1 MTNLVANH
9 LSQGATLDATYPDIP
24 ASFGNDELALA
35 AVEQGAIVIDRS
47 HWGQL
52 LVTDADRLRFLHNQS
67 TADFNSLKPGAS
79 CNTVFVNS
87 TGRTIDLALAVILED
102 TVQLLVSPG
111 KGDFMFQWLD
121 RYIFFADKV
130 QVQDISA
137 TTAALSL
144 IGTESRQ
151 ILAALGADVP
161 AGFHQTLLLDD
172 HKIQVVADSGLGLP
186 GYTFLLEEAAA
197 PVLWQ
202 KLVALGA
209 VPAGEQCWERLRI
222 QQGRPAVDVELTTD
236 YNPLEVGLWQTIS
249 FTKGCYIGQETIARL
264 NTYKG
269 VKQYLWGIELSAAVD
284 VGSELWLDDAKVGV
298 VTSCLGQQGL
308 VYLKAKAGGVDSVV
322 QVGDI
327 ENKVSGKIVAIPF
340 VSHEYYGGDES

>member
-1 MTNLVANH
+1 MTNLAADH

-24 ASFGNDELALA
+24 VSFGNDEVALA

-52 LVTDADRLRFLHNQS
+52 LVSDADRLRFLHNQS

-137 TTAALSL
+137 TRAALSL
-144 IGTESRQ
+144 IGTESQ
-151 ILAALGADVP
+151 KIVAALGADAP

-186 GYTFLLEEAAA
+186 GYTFLLEATAA

-222 QQGRPAVDVELTTD
+222 QQGRPAVDLELTTD

-269 VKQYLWGIELSAAVD
+269 VKQYLWGIELTAPVD
-284 VGSELWLDDAKVGV
+284 AGSELWLDDAKVGV
-298 VTSCLGQQGL
+298 VTSCWGQRGL
-308 VYLKAKAGGVDSVV
+308 VYLKAKAGGVGAVV
-322 QVGDI
+322 LVGDPV
-327 ENKVSGKIVAIPF
+327 NKVTGKIVAIPF
-340 VSHEYYGGDES
+340 VSHEYYSGDEG

>member
-1 MTNLVANH
+1 MTNLATDH
-9 LSQGATLDATYPDIP
+9 LSQGATLDPVYPHIP
-24 ASFGNDELALA
+24 ASFGNDEVALA
-35 AVEQGAIVIDRS
+35 AVEQGAIMIDRS

-52 LVTDADRLRFLHNQS
+52 LVSDADRLRFLHNQS
-67 TADFNSLKPGAS
+67 TADFNSLQPGAI

-87 TGRTIDLALAVILED
+87 TGRTIDLALAVVLED

-121 RYIFFADKV
+121 RHIFFADKV
-130 QVQDISA
+130 QVQDISV

-144 IGTESRQ
+144 IGAESQ
-151 ILAALGADVP
+151 KIAAILGVDVP
-161 AGFHQTLLLDD
+161 TGFHQTLLLDN

-186 GYTFLLEEAAA
+186 GYTFLMEEAAA
-197 PVLWQ
+197 LVLWQ
-202 KLVALGA
+202 KLVVLGA

-269 VKQYLWGIELSAAVD
+269 VKQYLWGIELSAIVD
-284 VGSELWLDDAKVGV
+284 VGSELWLDDAKVGI
-298 VTSCLGQQGL
+298 VTSCVGQRGLG
-308 VYLKAKAGGVDSVV
+308 YLKSKAGGVGSLV
-322 QVGDI
+322 QVGDPTS
-327 ENKVSGKIVAIPF
+327 KVTGKIVAVPF